1 MSTGLSV
8 SKPRSLSGNTENP
21 MNGNELLKL
30 SPESVAWQ
38 DYRSS
43 NRAMVVFYA
52 SDPVSEL
59 PIREVPEEYPSEI
72 PPEPNYE
79 SGTYGLYGC
88 GKSRIRNAFAKSK
101 LRYLLFVTRYEGTS
115 ADYKGRLIIT
125 GYFRIAKTAEVK
137 KLHIRYGSDYS
148 CIDEDS
154 CTALR
159 ADEIRF
165 VATADA
171 FAVTGEVMQAWNYK
185 ARLTKQTR
193 IMLDEPN
200 TAAVISH
207 LQSKPDITAQYVAET
222 KRLQPH
228 GGEEDDKA
236 LDFEDFKGPA
246 AAPGQV
252 AETGPQGA

>member
-1 MSTGLSV
+1 M
-8 SKPRSLSGNTENP
+8 SGND
-21 MNGNELLKL
+21 LLKV

-43 NRAMVVFYA
+43 NVGMVVLYA

-59 PIREVPEEYPSEI
+59 PIREVPEELHSDI
-72 PPEPNYE
+72 LPEPNYE

-88 GKSRIRNAFAKSK
+88 GKSRIRNAFAKAK
-101 LRYLLFVTRYEGTS
+101 LRYLLFVTKYEGNK
-115 ADYKGRLIIT
+115 ADYKGKQLIT
-125 GYFRIAKTAEVK
+125 GYFRIAKTAEVR

-148 CIDEDS
+148 CIDEEQ

-159 ADEIRF
+159 ADEVRF
-165 VATADA
+165 VALEDA
-171 FAVTGEVMQAWNYK
+171 FAVTEEVMKTWNYK

-193 IMLDEPN
+193 IILDEQN
-200 TAAVISH
+200 TGAVVAH

-228 GGEEDDKA
+228 GEEEEQK
-236 LDFEDFKGPA
+236 LEFEDYKGPA
-246 AAPGQV
+246 
-252 AETGPQGA
+252 EPQQQ